1 MPPRPA
7 PVAGWR
13 SRAEARFVGRQPP
26 AACNTGTLLRRRW
39 SADNKARIL
48 RRRWRHLQQ
57 GPDGRRGGGRRAAR
71 LGLSLIH
78 I

>member
-57 GPDGRRGGGRRAAR
+57 GPDDASPTPHRRG
-71 LGLSLIH
+71 SLAKQS
-78 I
+78 